1 MKTIQTAL
9 LSLTF
14 ATGALASSHREA
26 PAISND
32 PAADNTDVYAWVA
45 PGTRDK
51 LFLIANYVPLEEP
64 AGGPNFHGFSDD
76 VRYEV
81 HVTKGTTLND
91 FVTYR
96 VEFSSTPFPAGNPND
111 ATANPIGNGLNFF
124 SQIAGKVQ
132 TATITRVAANGGTT
146 VLASNVP
153 VAPPDIGPRTDA
165 VAYGDPVGGYGD
177 AFAATFIRNLSNGGR
192 VFLGPRDDGFY
203 VDLGGVFDL
212 ANLRGADEDGDQDP
226 QEDAQDGVSG
236 YNTHSIA
243 LEIPIADIFGAA
255 APVAGDPDDLLGVYA
270 TASRRKIR
278 ILKNN
283 GEAEASGPFV
293 QVSRLGL
300 PLVNEALI
308 GLQDKDRWNASSPS
322 QDVARFG
329 GYFLNP
335 VIVRDAEAV
344 GIYANVVPG
353 GVPQATI
360 DDLKDGRT
368 DILDIITLGLADDG
382 VAVGDVLRV
391 DAAVDSS
398 FPNGRSL
405 QQLPSATQENAD
417 VTDILLTVIL
427 SGGAI
432 PIADGVNRNDKAF
445 LSVFPFLP
453 APHEGRTEG
462 HGAIPAP

>member
-1 MKTIQTAL
+1 MNTRLIQTTL

-32 PAADNTDVYAWVA
+32 PAADNTDVYAWVT
-45 PGTRDK
+45 PGTHDK

-96 VEFSSTPFPAGNPND
+96 VDFSSTPFPVGD
-111 ATANPIGNGLNFF
+111 ANNAAANPIGSGLNFF

-132 TATITRVAANGGTT
+132 TATITRIAANGSAT
-146 VLASNVP
+146 VLASNVT
-153 VAPPDIGPRTDA
+153 VAPPDIGPRTDT
-165 VAYGDPVGGYGD
+165 VAYAIAAGYSNT
-177 AFAATFIRNLSNGGR
+177 FAATFIRSLSNGGR

-203 VDLGGVFDL
+203 VDLGGIFDL
-212 ANLRGADEDGDQDP
+212 ANLRGADANGNQDP
-226 QEDAQDGVSG
+226 QVDAQDGVSG

-243 LEIPIADIFGAA
+243 FEIPIADIFGVAT
-255 APVAGDPDDLLGVYA
+255 PVAGNANEILGVYA
-270 TASRRKIR
+270 TASRRKVR
-278 ILKNN
+278 VLKNN
-283 GEAEASGPFV
+283 GEVETSGPFV

-300 PLVNEALI
+300 PLINEAVI

-344 GIYANVVPG
+344 GIYAAL
-353 GVPQATI
+353 GVNQATI
-360 DDLKDGRT
+360 DSLKSNRT
-368 DILDIITLGLADDG
+368 DILNIISLSNAAL
-382 VAVGDVLRV
+382 AVGDVLRV
-391 DAAVDSS
+391 DAALDSS

-417 VTDILLTVIL
+417 VTDILLTVLL

-432 PIADGVNRNDKAF
+432 NISDGVNRNDKAF
-445 LSVFPFLP
+445 LSTFPFLP
-453 APHEGRTEG
+453 APHEGRSEG
-462 HGAIPAP
+462 HGDIPAP

>member
-1 MKTIQTAL
+1 MKNISIAFTLAL
-9 LSLTF
+9 TL
-14 ATGALASSHREA
+14 APAALASSHREA
-26 PAISND
+26 PAIAND
-32 PAADNTDVYAWVA
+32 PVADNTDVYAWVA

-76 VRYEV
+76 VRYEI
-81 HVTKGTTLND
+81 HITRGRTLDD
-91 FVTYR
+91 FVTFQ
-96 VEFSSTPFPAGNPND
+96 VEFSSTPFPAGDPGNP
-111 ATANPIGNGLNFF
+111 AANPIGNGLNFF

-132 TATITRVAANGGTT
+132 TATVRRVAANGQTT
-146 VLASNVP
+146 VLATGVP
-153 VAPPDIGPRTDA
+153 IAPPDIGPRTDA
-165 VAYGDPVGGYGD
+165 VAYNNAAGYSD
-177 AFAATFIRNLSNGGR
+177 AFAATFIRSLSNGGR

-212 ANLRGADEDGDQDP
+212 ANLRGADADGDQDVN
-226 QEDAQDGVSG
+226 EDAQDGVSG

-243 LEIPIADIFGAA
+243 LEIPIADIFGATV
-255 APVAGDPDDLLGVYA
+255 PTAGDPDQVLGVYA
-270 TASRRKIR
+270 TAARRKVR
-278 ILKNN
+278 VLKNN
-283 GEAEASGPFV
+283 GQVESSGPFV

-308 GLQDKDRWNASSPS
+308 GLQDKDRWNASSPK

-344 GIYANVVPG
+344 GIYAAL
-353 GVPQATI
+353 GVPQATV
-360 DDLKDGRT
+360 DDLKDGRQ
-368 DILDIITLGLADDG
+368 DILDIITLNLADDG

-391 DAAVDSS
+391 DAAVDSA

-405 QQLPSATQENAD
+405 QQLPAADKENSD
-417 VTDILLTVIL
+417 VTDVLLTVIL

-445 LSVFPFLP
+445 LTEFPFLP

-462 HGAIPAP
+462 HGDIPAP